1 MPKFTFNTFYKRVR
15 EALGIHSQ
23 MELAAILGLNRS
35 AITQAKKKKGIPD
48 KWILNLFRLHGV
60 NPDWIETGKGQVF
73 LKHASKGNLE
83 PEHIIVPK
91 VKARLCAGDGS
102 FETDP
107 EISNHY
113 MFQGEWLRRKGQADK
128 MVLMDIFGNS
138 MEPELKNGD
147 TVLIDGSQNDILA
160 GLLYAVGI
168 DDTIMVKRVEKYPGK
183 LVLRSDNKEYA
194 PIMLG
199 SNDMNGV
206 RIIGKV
212 VWVCRNL
219 S

>member
-1 MPKFTFNTFYKRVR
+1 MPKFTFNTFYKRTS
-15 EALGIHSQ
+15 EALGIRSQ
-23 MELAAILGLNRS
+23 LELAEKLGLNRS
-35 AITQAKKKKGIPD
+35 AISQAKKKKIIPD
-48 KWILNLFRLHGV
+48 KWILNLYRFHGV
-60 NPDWIETGKGQVF
+60 NPDWIETGKGEVF

-107 EISNHY
+107 EINHY
-113 MFQGEWLRRKGQADK
+113 CLFQREWLRHKGQADK

-138 MEPELKNGD
+138 MDPELKNGD
-147 TVLIDGSQNDILA
+147 TVLIDGSEKDILA
-160 GLLYAVGI
+160 GLLYAIGI
-168 DDTIMVKRVEKYPGK
+168 NDTIMVKRVEKYPGK
-183 LVLRSDNKEYA
+183 LMLRSDNKEYA
-194 PIMLG
+194 PIMIDG
-199 SNDMNGV
+199 KDMKGV

-219 S
+219 T

>member
-1 MPKFTFNTFYKRVR
+1 MPKFTFKIFYKRTS
-15 EALGIHSQ
+15 EALGIKSQ
-23 MELAAILGLNRS
+23 LELAEKLGLNRS
-35 AITQAKKKKGIPD
+35 AISQAKKKKIIPD
-48 KWILNLFRLHGV
+48 KWILNLYRLHGV
-60 NPDWIETGKGQVF
+60 NPDWIETGKGEIF
-73 LKHASKGNLE
+73 LKHADKQGID

-113 MFQGEWLRRKGQADK
+113 LFQSEWLKHKGRADK
-128 MVLMDIFGNS
+128 MVLMDVFGNS

-147 TVLIDGSQNDILA
+147 TVLIDGSQKDILA

-194 PIMLG
+194 PIMLD
-199 SNDMNGV
+199 NKDMNSV

>member
-1 MPKFTFNTFYKRVR
+1 MRNNPLEQTPSSIQEFLVYKADHSLKERR
-15 EALGIHSQ
+15 ESDKTV
-23 MELAAILGLNRS
+23 NRS
-35 AITQAKKKKGIPD
+35 FTCKE
-48 KWILNLFRLHGV
+48 ILNKKFSHVLFGSEFFDYAAQWLKPYDRFCV
-60 NPDWIETGKGQVF
+60 IAIQVD
-73 LKHASKGNLE
+73 N
-83 PEHIIVPK
+83 
-91 VKARLCAGDGS
+91 

-107 EISNHY
+107 GISHY
-113 MFQGEWLRRKGQADK
+113 CLFEREWLRHKGQADK

-147 TVLIDGSQNDILA
+147 TVLIDGSQKDILA

-183 LVLRSDNKEYA
+183 LMLRSDNKEYA
-194 PIMLG
+194 PIMIDG
-199 SNDMNGV
+199 KDMKGV

-219 S
+219 T

>member
-1 MPKFTFNTFYKRVR
+1 MPKFTFNTFYKRTS
-15 EALGIHSQ
+15 EALGIRSQ
-23 MELAAILGLNRS
+23 LELAEKLGLNRS
-35 AITQAKKKKGIPD
+35 AISQAKKKKIIPD
-48 KWILNLFRLHGV
+48 KWILNLYRLHGV

-73 LKHASKGNLE
+73 LKHKGKGNLE
-83 PEHIIVPK
+83 PEHIVVPK
-91 VKARLCAGDGS
+91 VKARLSAGGGS
-102 FETDP
+102 FETNSDVTD
-107 EISNHY
+107 HY
-113 MFQGEWLRRKGQADK
+113 LFQREWLGHKGRADK
-128 MVLMDIFGNS
+128 MVLMDVFGNS

-147 TVLIDGSQNDILA
+147 TVLIDGSQKDILA

-194 PIMLG
+194 PIMLD
-199 SNDMNGV
+199 NKDMNSV

>member
-1 MPKFTFNTFYKRVR
+1 MPKFTFNTFYKRAA
-15 EALGIHSQ
+15 EALGVKSQ
-23 MELAAILGLNRS
+23 LELAAKLGLNRS
-35 AITQAKKKKGIPD
+35 AISQAKKKKMIPD
-48 KWILNLFRLHGV
+48 KWILNLYRLHGV
-60 NPDWIETGKGQVF
+60 NPDWIETGKGEIF
-73 LKHASKGNLE
+73 LKHADKQGID

-107 EISNHY
+107 EISHY
-113 MFQGEWLRRKGQADK
+113 YLFKSDWLRHKGRADK

-138 MEPELKNGD
+138 MEPELKNKD
-147 TVLIDGSQNDILA
+147 TVLIDGSQKDILA

-183 LVLRSDNKEYA
+183 LVLRSDNKDYA
-194 PIMLG
+194 PIMLDG
-199 SNDMNGV
+199 KDMNGV

-212 VWVCRNL
+212 IWVCRNL